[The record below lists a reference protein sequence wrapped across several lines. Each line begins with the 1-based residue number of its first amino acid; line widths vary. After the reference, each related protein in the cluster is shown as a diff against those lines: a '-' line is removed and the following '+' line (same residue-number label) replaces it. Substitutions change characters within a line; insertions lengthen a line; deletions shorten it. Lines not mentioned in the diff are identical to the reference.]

1 MGEMSLDTGRKKCHG
16 GDSQTLEE
24 VTQRGCGICVL
35 GGTRNSA
42 RWDHWQ
48 PSLADCCEREVGAGI
63 SGVPC
68 LPESLHD
75 PILSL

>member
-1 MGEMSLDTGRKKCHG
+1 MSLDTGRKKCHG

-68 LPESLHD
+68 LPESLYD